1 MRKGNITRR
10 GDRSFR
16 IKIELERE
24 PTSGQRRYHL
34 ETVRGA
40 PGETRSET
48 KARAKARLVELIHEM
63 NTGAHVSRS
72 TTTVKAYI
80 EAWLASPVNLNP
92 KTIHRYRQL
101 AEQQIYPYLS
111 SIELQKLDESHI
123 QSWHG
128 QLLTAGGQNG
138 KPLSARTVGH
148 AHRLLHTAL
157 ARAVLGR
164 KVFRNVASLVN
175 PPRVEKKEVTSL
187 TAEQIGDLFAKLQ
200 GHRLYIPA
208 VVALGTGLRR
218 GELLALQ
225 WQNIDLDAGF
235 LRVERSLGEAGKKLY
250 FKAPKSQAGR
260 RSLSLAPFVVDA
272 LRQHRKEQLEL
283 RMALGLG
290 KQTGEAL
297 VFSNLD
303 GSPLSPDKLSRDWA
317 NLVIARKLPR
327 VSFHGL
333 RHSNVSMLIEKGLDV
348 HTVSRRIGHSSA
360 SLTLSTYT
368 HMYRRKDDEAADAI
382 EAALTGH

>member
-1 MRKGNITRR
+1 MREGNITRR

-24 PTSGQRRYHL
+24 PTSGHRRYHL
-34 ETVRGA
+34 ETIRGA
-40 PGETRSET
+40 PGETRSEV
-48 KARAKARLVELIHEM
+48 KARAKARLVELLHQI
-63 NTGAHVSRS
+63 NTGEHVLRA
-72 TTTVKAYI
+72 TVTVRAYV
-80 EAWLASPVNLNP
+80 ESWLAAPVGLNP
-92 KTIHRYRQL
+92 KTVLRYRQL
-101 AEQQIYPYLS
+101 TQQQIYPYLG
-111 SIELQKLDESHI
+111 SIELQRLDESHI
-123 QSWHG
+123 QIWHG
-128 QLLTAGGQNG
+128 QLLAAGGQNG

-148 AHRLLHTAL
+148 AHRVLHTAL
-157 ARAVLGR
+157 ARAVLGK
-164 KVFRNVASLVN
+164 KVFRNVASQV
-175 PPRVEKKEVTSL
+175 PPPKVQKKEVTSL

-235 LRVERSLGEAGKKLY
+235 LRVERSLGQAEKKLY

-290 KQTGEAL
+290 KQAAEAL
-297 VFSNLD
+297 VFANLD

-317 NLVIARKLPR
+317 NLVIARKLPK

-333 RHSNVSMLIEKGLDV
+333 RHSNVSMLIDGGLDV

-360 SLTLSTYT
+360 SLTLGTYT
-368 HMYRRKDDEAADAI
+368 HMYRRKDAEAADAI
-382 EAALTGH
+382 EAALTGQ